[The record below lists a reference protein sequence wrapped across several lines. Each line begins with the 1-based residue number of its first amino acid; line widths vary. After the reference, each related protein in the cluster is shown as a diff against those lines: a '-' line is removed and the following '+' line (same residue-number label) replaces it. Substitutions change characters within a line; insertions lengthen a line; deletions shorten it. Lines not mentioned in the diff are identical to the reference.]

1 MTARVYISGPMSG
14 LPDFNR
20 PAFFRAAGELRFQG
34 HKVVNPAE
42 LDVPDDTPWPLL
54 MRASL
59 RGLLE
64 CDTIHMLPG
73 WYRSR
78 GAQLEHAIAIALGM
92 TVTGAHS

>member
-20 PAFFRAAGELRFQG
+20 PAFYRAAAELRFNG
-34 HKVVNPAE
+34 CKVFNPAE
-42 LDVPDDTPWPLL
+42 MNVPDDTPWPTL
-54 MRASL
+54 MRYCIRDL
-59 RGLLE
+59 VD

-78 GAQLEHAIAIALGM
+78 GARLEHAIALTLGM
-92 TVTGAHS
+92 AVTGAHS